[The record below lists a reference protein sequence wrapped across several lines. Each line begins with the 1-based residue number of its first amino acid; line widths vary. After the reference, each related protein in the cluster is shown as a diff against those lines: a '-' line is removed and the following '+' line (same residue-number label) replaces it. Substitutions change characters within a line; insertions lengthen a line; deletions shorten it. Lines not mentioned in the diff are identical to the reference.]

1 MQLVRCTQEIVEA
14 VIEDSLEGRNTKFL
28 NSSHSL
34 WFRFKNY
41 DKNPPFALEVDGEL
55 VAFVF
60 ATYSQRSRYINLYEI
75 VTRQGQ
81 EGKGYATI
89 IWEQV
94 MADACDNGMTRLKL
108 SCTPSSVTW
117 HKRNGLVFWA
127 VDPTGSLR
135 SDQPLFATAREQ
147 RTFRA
152 TAIKMPHLAT
162 PTDAKVVKQLTNE
175 SLESHGFGKKKT
187 ATVEEAIA
195 AVGEYWMRDKLIGD
209 EPNTLEGFF

>member
-1 MQLVRCTQEIVEA
+1 MRLVRCTKEMIEA
-14 VIEDSLEGRNTKFL
+14 AIENSPEGKNTKFL

-41 DKNPPFALEVDGEL
+41 EKNQPFAWEVDGEL

-75 VTRQGQ
+75 VTRQGH
-81 EGKGYATI
+81 EGKGYASI
-89 IWEQV
+89 IWEKV
-94 MADACDNGMTRLKL
+94 MTDAFNSGMSRLKL

-135 SDQPLFATAREQ
+135 SDQPLFPTKVDQCAFRDTAL
-147 RTFRA
+147 
-152 TAIKMPHLAT
+152 KMPHLAT
-162 PTDAKVVKQLTNE
+162 PTDPKVTKQLQGE
-175 SLESHGFGKKKT
+175 SLESHGFGAKKT
-187 ATVEEAIA
+187 ATVEEAIS
-195 AVGEYWMRDKLIGD
+195 AVGKYWMRDELVGD
-209 EPNTLEGFF
+209 DPSTLEGFF